1 MLLTQKVCDIFF
13 YIRNLSGH
21 SERLPAQGKNKFTK
35 MDMKSEE
42 NSFFC
47 VYALIKETNGWN
59 G

>member
-42 NSFFC
+42 KYRLQI
-47 VYALIKETNGWN
+47 YAYS
-59 G
+59 

>member
-47 VYALIKETNGWN
+47 VYALIKSS
-59 G
+59 